1 MIHRIA
7 RLVCLILLPIAAWAD
22 DVVLETHDGSIT
34 LEGELVSFNG
44 ELFRVKTAYGTLTMD
59 GGAVTCSG
67 AGCPDP
73 DALIAKARIAG
84 PSDII
89 HRLIS
94 PILQAYAER
103 EGYGFRRVFR
113 SDTATT
119 WELSL
124 PSGQLVAV
132 IDGLTTDDQSALDL
146 LKSGD
151 ADIAVGRT
159 ESGEAAVREDV
170 FALDALVPAVAPD
183 NPRAMVTLDQLQGLL
198 GNDIS
203 NWSRLSGPDL
213 PVVLHLPDGKSDLLR
228 KLQPSRR
235 FASAERYTDPD
246 VLSDAVADDPAALG
260 VVSYSSIGNAV
271 PLVVS
276 GACGLAI
283 PATPDTIRA
292 EDYPLTEP
300 LFLLRIG
307 VRQPKLIREFIA
319 FAKSYEAQPVIRAA
333 GYVDQAIGRVAFE
346 RQGDRLANAVLG
358 AGDTPGAMKTVQE
371 MIGALM
377 RGQRLTLTFRFRDG
391 SSDLDPQSRSNL
403 RRLSEAINRGDF
415 DGQELVFVGF
425 TDGVG
430 PAGGNLRLSRERAR
444 SVRQAVASMLD
455 GAPVTLSSDG
465 FGEAMP
471 MACDDTNWG
480 RQVNRRVEVWVR

>member
-1 MIHRIA
+1 MIHRLA
-7 RLVCLILLPIAAWAD
+7 LLLVSIVFPLATWAGS
-22 DVVLETHDGSIT
+22 VVLETHDGSIT

-59 GGAVTCSG
+59 GGNVTCSG
-67 AGCPDP
+67 PGCPKAE
-73 DALIAKARIAG
+73 ALIAQARIAG
-84 PSDII
+84 PSDIV
-89 HRLIS
+89 HRLIT
-94 PILQAYAER
+94 PLLQAYAEKQ
-103 EGYGFRRVFR
+103 GYGFRRIYK

-124 PSGQLVAV
+124 KSGQLVAV
-132 IDGLTTDDQSALDL
+132 IDGQVTDDSEALRL
-146 LKSGD
+146 LAAGD

-159 ESGEAAVREDV
+159 ESGEDAVREDV

-183 NPRAMVTLDQLQGLL
+183 NPRAMVTFDQLQGLL
-198 GNDIS
+198 GAGID
-203 NWSRLSGPDL
+203 NWSRLAGPDL
-213 PVVLHLPDGKSDLLR
+213 PVALHLPDGKADLLQR
-228 KLQPSRR
+228 LQPSRR
-235 FASAERYTDPD
+235 FASAIRHVDPD
-246 VLSDAVADDPAALG
+246 VLSDAVAEDPAALG
-260 VVSYSSIGNAV
+260 VASFSSIGNAV

-300 LFLLRIG
+300 LFLHRIG
-307 VRQPKLIREFIA
+307 VQQPKLIREFIT
-319 FAKSYEAQPVIRAA
+319 FTRSYEAQPVIRTT
-333 GYVDQAIGRVAFE
+333 GFVDQAIGRIRFE

-358 AGDTPGAMKTVQE
+358 AGDAPAAMKTVQE

-425 TDGVG
+425 SDGVG
-430 PAGGNLRLSRERAR
+430 PAGGNLRLSQERAR
-444 SVRQAVASMLD
+444 SVRRAVGSMLD
-455 GAPVTLSSDG
+455 GAPVELSSDG

-471 MACDDTNWG
+471 MACDDTVWG

>member
-1 MIHRIA
+1 MIHRLALMLCSIVVPLA
-7 RLVCLILLPIAAWAD
+7 VLAD
-22 DVVLETHDGSIT
+22 SVVLETHDGSIT

-67 AGCPDP
+67 SGCPDP

-84 PSDII
+84 PSDIV

-94 PILQAYAER
+94 PLLQAYAER

-113 SDTATT
+113 SDSATT

-124 PSGQLVAV
+124 PTGQVVAV
-132 IDGLTTDDQSALDL
+132 IDGQITDDADALSL
-146 LKSGD
+146 LTRGEIE
-151 ADIAVGRT
+151 IAVGRM

-183 NPRAMVTLDQLQGLL
+183 NPRAMVTLEQLQGLL

-203 NWSRLSGPDL
+203 NWSRLAGPDL
-213 PVVLHLPDGKSDLLR
+213 PVALHLPEGKTDLLR
-228 KLQPSRR
+228 KLHPSRR
-235 FASAERYTDPD
+235 FAAAERHLDPD

-260 VVSYSSIGNAV
+260 VVSFSSIGNAV

-283 PATPDTIRA
+283 PATPDTIRG

-300 LFLLRIG
+300 LFLHRIG
-307 VRQPKLIREFIA
+307 ARQPKLIREFVA
-319 FAKSYEAQPVIRAA
+319 FVRSYEAQPVIRAA
-333 GYVDQAIGRVAFE
+333 GYVDQAIGQVAFE

-358 AGDTPGAMKTVQE
+358 AGDTTSAMKTVQE

-377 RGQRLTLTFRFRDG
+377 RGKRLTLTFRFRDG

-403 RRLSEAINRGDF
+403 RLLSEAINRGDF
-415 DGQELVFVGF
+415 DGRELVFVGF
-425 TDGVG
+425 SDGVG

-455 GAPVTLSSDG
+455 GAPVALSSDG

-471 MACDDTNWG
+471 MACDDTGWG